1 MSDVGHWS
9 GGNERGELEQRA
21 EAVRSRLERR
31 LDELDDRR
39 DRVMQ
44 VARAAARPPLN
55 VVLIGTASVVGVAL
69 FVHQLRQRPSA
80 RQRVGSRLLNV
91 PAQRPSFLRRAIE
104 GAARSFVTLLAQ
116 RLSARGLDRFLPAA
130 QRQAHELDAP
140 RPQQTHP
147 E

>member
-1 MSDVGHWS
+1 MSDVGHLPN
-9 GGNERGELEQRA
+9 GLERGELEQRA

-31 LDELDDRR
+31 LDELDERR

-55 VVLIGTASVVGVAL
+55 VVLLGTASVVGVEL
-69 FVHQLRQRPSA
+69 FVHQLRRRPSA

-104 GAARSFVTLLAQ
+104 GAALSFVTLLAQ
-116 RLSARGLDRFLPAA
+116 RLSARGLERFLPAEGST
-130 QRQAHELDAP
+130 HEHDGP
-140 RPQQTHP
+140 RPELTRP